1 MQAGRLIEARRT
13 LIKAIKPATAALETS
28 DFEQWVKLASE
39 QISAQ
44 ATKLR
49 ELERGA

>member
-1 MQAGRLIEARRT
+1 MLLARWFRFQPSEIEG
-13 LIKAIKPATAALETS
+13 LETS

>member
-1 MQAGRLIEARRT
+1 LAKWFRFQPSEIE
-13 LIKAIKPATAALETS
+13 ALETS
-28 DFEQWVKLASE
+28 DFVQWVKLASE

-49 ELERGA
+49 ELERGT